1 MFQTTI
7 GRQTKF
13 RTKTGINRIHSGL
26 LAGTRASNLPGRRRQ
41 EIQQMGIANLQDQNR
56 LIRASNRSGG
66 RVQILPVQTADDV
79 ARGEDNHQ
87 RFAKLVL
94 PHLGDAYSLARWI
107 TGNRADAEDVVQEAS
122 LRAFRAIG
130 KVAEAC
136 CRAWVLTIVR
146 NTAYTWL
153 KKNRPSALMVV
164 DDLEAVESAQ
174 VATTELDRETP
185 ETALIAK
192 TDAASL
198 EAAIAELPPAYRE
211 TLILRDVHGLG
222 YREISQVTGVPIGTV
237 MSRLARGRTRVI
249 KAIGRK

>member
-1 MFQTTI
+1 M
-7 GRQTKF
+7 
-13 RTKTGINRIHSGL
+13 S
-26 LAGTRASNLPGRRRQ
+26 
-41 EIQQMGIANLQDQNR
+41 IANLPDKNK
-56 LIRASNRSGG
+56 LIRTSDRSGG
-66 RVQILPVQTADDV
+66 RLQIFPVQRADADG
-79 ARGEDNHQ
+79 RMSGGEDAHQ
-87 RFAKLVL
+87 RFARLVL
-94 PHLGDAYSLARWI
+94 PYLGDAYSLARWI
-107 TGNRADAEDVVQEAS
+107 TANRADAEDVVQDAS

-130 KVAEAC
+130 NVAEGNS
-136 CRAWVLTIVR
+136 RAWVLTIVR

-153 KKNRPSALMVV
+153 KKNRPMALAVV
-164 DDLEAVESAQ
+164 DDLEAVESSQA
-174 VATTELDRETP
+174 VTAELDRETP

-249 KAIGRK
+249 KTIGRK